1 MKKQQ
6 REVKIYSPEEERINV
21 ISHAAGFFFSLAA
34 TVALVW
40 HSALHGTVWH
50 VVSFAIFG
58 ASLMLLYAASTCYH
72 RASVPEV
79 RRRLKVFDHASIYVL
94 IAGSYTPFT
103 LVTLHGTLGW
113 VIFGLAWGAALTG
126 VILKLFF
133 TGRYNRLSTIMYV
146 VMGWVIVFAIK
157 PLLAHL
163 SGEGV
168 FWLIA
173 GGVAYTVGALIYSL
187 KKIRFNHAI
196 FHLFVLLGS
205 VCHFAAVMF
214 YVLPLP

>member
-1 MKKQQ
+1 MNSKQ
-6 REVKIYSPEEERINV
+6 REVKIYSPLEERINV
-21 ISHAAGFFFSLAA
+21 ISHGTGFVFSLAA
-34 TVALVW
+34 TVALVL
-40 HSALHGTVWH
+40 HAAKHGTMWH
-50 VVSFAIFG
+50 GVSFAVFG

-72 RASVPEV
+72 HASTPAK

-94 IAGSYTPFT
+94 IAGSYTPYT

-157 PLLAHL
+157 PLMQHL
-163 SGEGV
+163 SAEGL
-168 FWLIA
+168 FWLFA
-173 GGVAYTVGALIYSL
+173 GGVSYTVGALIYSV
-187 KKIRFNHAI
+187 KKIKLNHAI
-196 FHLFVLLGS
+196 FHLFVLTGS
-205 VCHFAAVMF
+205 ACHFVSVYF
-214 YVLPLP
+214 YVLPTS